1 MSGQQPAIGPSGGR
15 MGLGALTDR
24 IGPER
29 VVGVPIGEITSLA
42 YDSRQVRPGALFFAV
57 PGEHTDGHR
66 YAIEAVGAGARAVV
80 VEHELTDPGAPQLVV
95 ANSRHALADV

>member
-42 YDSRQVRPGALFFAV
+42 YDSRQVEPGALFFAV

-66 YAIEAVGAGARAVV
+66 YVTDAVDVGARAVV
-80 VEHELTDPGAPQLVV
+80 VQREMPDAGAPQLVV
-95 ANSRHALADV
+95 ANSRY